1 MLSEQGVSTGMNAQ
15 FLRIRNRL
23 INLNAISYV
32 RLYDDLDRIDIR
44 LLGPSH
50 EVSLSV
56 TVEGPEAA
64 PVRAF
69 FENQVPVT
77 DLRPKE

>member
-1 MLSEQGVSTGMNAQ
+1 MNAQ

-23 INLNAISYV
+23 ININAISYL
-32 RLYDDLDRIDIR
+32 RFYDDLDRIDIR

-56 TVEGPEAA
+56 TLEGPEAA

-69 FENQVPVT
+69 FEGQVAVT

>member
-1 MLSEQGVSTGMNAQ
+1 MNAQ

-23 INLNAISYV
+23 ININAISYV
-32 RLYDDLDRIDIR
+32 RFYDDLDRIDIR
-44 LLGPSH
+44 LLGPTH

-56 TVEGPEAA
+56 TVEGPAAA

-69 FENQVPVT
+69 FESQVTVN

>member
-1 MLSEQGVSTGMNAQ
+1 MLSDQGVPTGMNAQ

-23 INLNAISYV
+23 ININAISYV
-32 RLYDDLDRIDIR
+32 RFYDDLDRIDIR
-44 LLGPSH
+44 LLGPTH

-56 TVEGPEAA
+56 TVEGLDAA

-69 FENQVPVT
+69 FESQVTVN
-77 DLRPKE
+77 DLRPKK